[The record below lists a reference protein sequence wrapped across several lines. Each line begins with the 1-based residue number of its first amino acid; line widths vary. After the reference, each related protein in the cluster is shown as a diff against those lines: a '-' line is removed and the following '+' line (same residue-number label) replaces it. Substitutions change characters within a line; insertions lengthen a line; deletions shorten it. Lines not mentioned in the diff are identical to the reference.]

1 MTKAMYPGS
10 FDPITLGHMDLIKRS
25 SLLFDEV
32 YVALQVNPSKKS
44 AFSVMERID
53 MIRKSTAGLNNVK
66 VVVAEGLTVQY
77 AKQIGCKVII
87 RGVRSNSD
95 YEYEMAQASTNKLIE
110 NEVETLFMV
119 ADPALSL
126 LSSSMVKEV
135 AAFRG
140 TIDSYIPEEIRGFVK
155 NRLDR
160 K

>member
-1 MTKAMYPGS
+1 
-10 FDPITLGHMDLIKRS
+10 
-25 SLLFDEV
+25 
-32 YVALQVNPSKKS
+32 
-44 AFSVMERID
+44 